1 MHLQLGEF
9 SAVVVT
15 SSEMAKQVVKTHDFT
30 FASRPKF
37 MAMDIICYGRCDI
50 AITPYGEYWRQ
61 MRKICV
67 MVMLSAKNV
76 RSFSSDE
83 LVCLIDSIQ
92 SSSSSGE
99 PVNFTERI
107 IWFNWNRIQ

>member
-15 SSEMAKQVVKTHDFT
+15 SSEMAKQVVKTHDFA

-37 MAMDIICYGRCDI
+37 MAMDIICYGRCYI
-50 AITPYGEYWRQ
+50 ALTPYREYWRQ

-67 MVMLSAKNV
+67 MVMLIAFGQVVKEQDV
-76 RSFSSDE
+76 FIK
-83 LVCLIDSIQ
+83 LIREVVISLAEDLGVTDIFTFHT
-92 SSSSSGE
+92 SSSC
-99 PVNFTERI
+99 F
-107 IWFNWNRIQ
+107 W